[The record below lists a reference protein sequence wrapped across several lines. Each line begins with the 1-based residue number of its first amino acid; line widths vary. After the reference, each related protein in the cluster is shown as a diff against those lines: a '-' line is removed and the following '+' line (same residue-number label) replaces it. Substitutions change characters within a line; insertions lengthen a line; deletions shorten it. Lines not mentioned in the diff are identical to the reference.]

1 MGKMMLKLR
10 QLIAGLITATVLVSS
25 TTLVDAKNPPKG
37 VSSLGAMS
45 CQRIDG
51 NYKVINQDFPV
62 GLQIFRGI
70 ATFNVGNYTN
80 GISKNFTGSVVCRL
94 TEAGQRPRYKTLN
107 LALGIADN
115 HNYVNGSVVRLSIYR
130 DGNSYKYQDV
140 MKGQLVRLP
149 IDVTNVRSI
158 ALEVECLKGSVG
170 RDNECPELIFFQD
183 TLQ

>member
-1 MGKMMLKLR
+1 MLKLR
-10 QLIAGLITATVLVSS
+10 QLIAGLMTATVLVSS

-45 CQRIDG
+45 CQRIESG
-51 NYKVINQDFPV
+51 NYEAINEDVPV
-62 GLQIFRGI
+62 GLQIFKGI
-70 ATFNVGNYTN
+70 AKFNNINNDIVKRYT
-80 GISKNFTGSVVCRL
+80 SQVVCRL
-94 TEAGQRPRYKTLN
+94 AEAGQRPRYKTLN
-107 LALGIADN
+107 LAFGVADN
-115 HNYVNGSVVRLSIYR
+115 HYHINGSVVRLSIYR

-158 ALEVECLKGSVG
+158 ALEVECLKGSSA
-170 RDNECPELIFFQD
+170 NENYCPQLIFFQD